1 MFILYIIS
9 FVFTVSLTYV
19 FWKRLTYNI
28 IINTPVFII
37 VILYQFFGES
47 FQFKALNEDIYLY
60 FSLFTALG
68 AFIEIF
74 MVVIMRHAYNNTIP
88 VVDVL
93 RVPASFC
100 FVVMC
105 MSIVILCMAFSFA
118 SEYGVV
124 SEEFENK
131 MASGFVGHTL
141 VFLMITPPFIY
152 LAYANKNIKK
162 ITFLFLIALV
172 YFCLFLKQVKSW
184 IMIPSL
190 YFFLMYIYF
199 NKIHAKRFLVY
210 SFFVSILLFIFFF
223 AVYYFKSVISNPN
236 SDAVGLLGQIY
247 QHFLFYLFS
256 GVGAFSE
263 YLKENNT
270 ANFSDWSVLVL
281 PIVNIINFFSGSPME
296 SAINPVNYII
306 NNEMKNKSN
315 VFTMFGTLWMY
326 LDYFS
331 LFFYGI
337 LVALQSMLYI
347 SRSNVISCSIYWLI
361 TSFGFFSWFEY
372 YYFHLASYEAPLY
385 VLILSILFL
394 GKNSEKQMRYNNT

>member
-1 MFILYIIS
+1 M
-9 FVFTVSLTYV
+9 
-19 FWKRLTYNI
+19 I
-28 IINTPVFII
+28 IIV
-37 VILYQFFGES
+37 VMYQFFGES
-47 FQFKALNEDIYLY
+47 FNFKSLNEDVYLY
-60 FSLFTALG
+60 FSLFIVLG
-68 AFIEIF
+68 ALVEI
-74 MVVIMRHAYNNTIP
+74 MMILIMRQLYNNTIAK
-88 VVDVL
+88 VDVL
-93 RVPASFC
+93 RVPASFG
-100 FVVMC
+100 FIVMC
-105 MSIVILCMAFSFA
+105 MSVIILYMAFIFA

-131 MASGFVGHTL
+131 MASGFVGHAL
-141 VFLMITPPFIY
+141 VFLMVTPPFIY
-152 LAYANKNIKK
+152 LSYVNKNIKK
-162 ITFLFLIALV
+162 ITFIFLMFLV

-199 NKIHAKRFLVY
+199 NKIRVRRFLIY
-210 SFFVSILLFIFFF
+210 SFYVSIVLLIFFF
-223 AVYYFKSVISNPN
+223 SVYYFKSFIANPN

-263 YLKENNT
+263 YLKENHT
-270 ANFSDWSVLVL
+270 VNFSDWSVLVL
-281 PIVNIINFFSGSPME
+281 PVVNVINFFSGSPME

-306 NNEMKNKSN
+306 NNEMQNKSN

-331 LFFYGI
+331 LLFYAL
-337 LVALQSMLYI
+337 LVAFQSMLYI
-347 SRSNVISCSIYWLI
+347 SRSNVISCSVYWLI

-394 GKNSEKQMRYNNT
+394 GKNSEKQMCYSNT